1 MCSFRSLMRVFIGL
15 AKHLSS
21 FRRTTWI
28 PQSSPTARIQLFAS
42 TDHSVVIWPCKV
54 SGKHLS
60 FMEDPR
66 HDDVVRIVD
75 KENDQMARLAHRRA
89 CRNFTTPFQVVEKI
103 SLSDFIDGLYADSGG
118 VVAKILHCLVD

>member
-1 MCSFRSLMRVFIGL
+1 MQVLSGL
-15 AKHLSS
+15 AKHLPS
-21 FRRTTWI
+21 FRRIAWI
-28 PQSSPTARIQLFAS
+28 ALFSPMARIQLFAS

-75 KENDQMARLAHRRA
+75 KENDQMAR
-89 CRNFTTPFQVVEKI
+89 
-103 SLSDFIDGLYADSGG
+103 
-118 VVAKILHCLVD
+118 